1 MLTPL
6 QKLKENICV
15 TPYDFDQQGKI
26 HGLAHTVRVMT
37 YVYILAEK
45 LKMEREGALAY
56 CAAFL
61 HDAARK
67 HDAICRVHGKW
78 SAEHKLP
85 VYEEQFYQHG
95 IQRKDRDELR
105 VAIAWHSSEQELD
118 RNHPYS
124 RTVAL
129 LKDADALDRFRIS
142 EDDLDVKF
150 LRFRTSLDLIGFA
163 RALVY
168 ETRHMDTLTVDQC
181 LELRHEFPE
190 LNSRVPG
197 PDTANQPTPGLLQKM
212 LGKVFSS

>member
-1 MLTPL
+1 MLSCL
-6 QKLKENICV
+6 QNLKNNICV
-15 TPYDFDQQGKI
+15 TPYDFDQQGEI

-45 LKMEREGALAY
+45 LNLPREGALAY
-56 CAAFL
+56 CAAYL

-85 VYEEQFYQHG
+85 LYEEQFYHLG
-95 IQRKDRDELR
+95 ISRKDRDELR
-105 VAIAWHSSEQELD
+105 IAIAWHSSEQELD

-129 LKDADALDRFRIS
+129 LKDADALDRFRFS

-150 LRFRTSLDLIGFA
+150 LRYRTSLDMIGFA

-168 ETRHMDTLTVDQC
+168 ETRKSSLLSVDQC
-181 LELRHEFPE
+181 LALRAEFPI
-190 LNSRVPG
+190 LQAKASSSSQNINSSG
-197 PDTANQPTPGLLQKM
+197 GLFHKM
-212 LGKVFSS
+212 LGKVFS